1 MSSLRLLWRM
11 GKASDR
17 TKGLFD
23 HVMVAALWWM
33 ASSSTI
39 AVAAPADVL
48 MPHLDRIR
56 QNLPPN
62 VVMRLPSQILLS
74 YPADEEFIETL
85 AVRITT
91 SDSPPRIT
99 VGLFSCADDSP
110 FCRIGT
116 FSAVNTAIAQ
126 AQQDY

>member
-1 MSSLRLLWRM
+1 M

-62 VVMRLPSQILLS
+62 VVMRLPSHFTNNAGLKAPLRLS
-74 YPADEEFIETL
+74 P
-85 AVRITT
+85 
-91 SDSPPRIT
+91 
-99 VGLFSCADDSP
+99 
-110 FCRIGT
+110 
-116 FSAVNTAIAQ
+116 
-126 AQQDY
+126 